1 VRTDD
6 GSDYKRT
13 EEDIMNL
20 LRALPVARI
29 TTLALALALLAG
41 TLSVAAAAAAPISAQ
56 ARQALIDTTT
66 SELKAIA
73 LYRAVVKKFGDN
85 RPFAS
90 WIKTGPERID
100 EQLKPLFARYGMAM
114 PAAPDPAKVQA
125 PASFKDACRVA
136 GQIESERVALYEQ
149 YLKSIKESD
158 IVAAFTEMR
167 DAAKRRLNGVREHC
181 E

>member
-1 VRTDD
+1 
-6 GSDYKRT
+6 
-13 EEDIMNL
+13 MML
-20 LRALPVARI
+20 L
-29 TTLALALALLAG
+29 TTGLALVLILLAG
-41 TLSVAAAAAAPISAQ
+41 AVSIAAAAPIAPQ
-56 ARQALIDTTT
+56 AKQALIDLTV

-73 LYRAVVKKFGDN
+73 LYRVVVKKFGDN

-100 EQLKPLFARYGMAM
+100 EQLKPLFAKYGVAM
-114 PAAPDPAKVQA
+114 PTAPDAAKVQA
-125 PASFKDACRVA
+125 PATFKDACRIA
-136 GQIESERVALYEQ
+136 GQVEGERVALYEQ
-149 YLKSIKESD
+149 FLKTIKETD